1 MLKYS
6 YPLVSVIIP
15 SFNNEEKIKNAL
27 QSVSAQDYENIEIIF
42 VNDAS
47 TDKTLSNAEKFL
59 KNSKRGFKIINHEK
73 NLGVSA
79 ARNSGIE
86 ASQGEYILF
95 CDGDDMMKK
104 NLVSELAGLI
114 KKYDCEISFGGITE
128 HFENGGADREIP
140 IDLKISQP
148 LNGEQAAY
156 MRIFTKGFMPHICC
170 TMFRKNFLEKINL
183 RFTEGCT
190 NAEDTEFQTKA
201 FCRAEKISFTRECL
215 YIYFNAGSKKD
226 SIEKNM
232 KIFRSCLEAD
242 SRTAEYLIEHLKSKK
257 IKFLVKN
264 SYLPELAVKRLTG
277 CAKFNE
283 PQKYFELLKNPEFK
297 KILRSS
303 FKTFFFKPEVCLK
316 AFAVLFMP
324 KLYFKIRKT
333 SPPYDKIH

>member
-1 MLKYS
+1 
-6 YPLVSVIIP
+6 
-15 SFNNEEKIKNAL
+15 
-27 QSVSAQDYENIEIIF
+27 
-42 VNDAS
+42 
-47 TDKTLSNAEKFL
+47 
-59 KNSKRGFKIINHEK
+59 
-73 NLGVSA
+73 
-79 ARNSGIE
+79 
-86 ASQGEYILF
+86 
-95 CDGDDMMKK
+95 
-104 NLVSELAGLI
+104 
-114 KKYDCEISFGGITE
+114 
-128 HFENGGADREIP
+128 
-140 IDLKISQP
+140 
-148 LNGEQAAY
+148 
-156 MRIFTKGFMPHICC
+156 
-170 TMFRKNFLEKINL
+170 MFRKNFLEKINL
-183 RFTEGCT
+183 LFTEGCT

-242 SRTAEYLIEHLKSKK
+242 SRTAEYLIEHLKSKR

-333 SPPYDKIH
+333 STPYDKIH